1 MSECELACPPQW
13 SCDHASKQPSLFLL
27 AILECGC
34 LFSFRIFIYF
44 WTSCGFQFCCK
55 TSVLTMSSQDKKLR
69 GKAQR
74 KSAFVDIFSRLMTTI
89 CNMAAG
95 MFVVGWRPSSA
106 QNACFSSKISSY
118 FRLGRVSFICLW
130 FFHWIED
137 LLHF

>member
-1 MSECELACPPQW
+1 MSPWW

-27 AILECGC
+27 VILECGC

-74 KSAFVDIFSRLMTTI
+74 KSAFVDIFSRIDDHHLQHGGRDVRRWMETFF
-89 CNMAAG
+89 CSEC
-95 MFVVGWRPSSA
+95 MFFFKDLVLLQIGTSSFYFFYG
-106 QNACFSSKISSY
+106 FST
-118 FRLGRVSFICLW
+118 
-130 FFHWIED
+130 
-137 LLHF
+137 